1 MTIGAWVSVVTTRPE
16 PLIMAPSD
24 LSRDDSA
31 KAVAMQRATQDGAP
45 FDRADLPRQMV
56 DLGGNAPRA
65 PHVVFNGF
73 LNLSPRAAAVLAA
86 HDLGEGFLWPVDYVK
101 KDRVTPASEGQWM
114 GLHVGTRKDSFVPER
129 SPAAEQ
135 SVPRPE
141 IWLLKTLRL
150 KAPEDLTLS
159 SAALEGADIWRERRL
174 PNSKIFLSARLVTAL
189 EAAGVAK
196 DFYLHP
202 CAVEGPTETARREAE
217 ARAAQSLPP
226 GGGPAAEPDPR
237 PDPPPGPARGWLDR
251 LRGKRP

>member
-1 MTIGAWVSVVTTRPE
+1 MTVGAWVSTVISE
-16 PLIMAPSD
+16 PDAKIMAPSD
-24 LSRDDSA
+24 LDCDNSA
-31 KAVAMQRATQDGAP
+31 KGLAMQKATEDGAP

-65 PHVVFNGF
+65 PHVVFNSF

-86 HDLGEGFLWPVDYVK
+86 HDLGGGFLWPVDYVK

-114 GLHVGTRKDSFVPER
+114 GLHVGTRKDSFVPEK

-141 IWLLKTLRL
+141 IWHLKPLRL

-159 SAALEGADIWRERRL
+159 SAALEGADIWREPVL
-174 PNSKIFLSARLVTAL
+174 GSHLLFLSTRLADAL
-189 EAAGVAK
+189 SAAGVAK

-202 CAVEGPTETARREAE
+202 CAVEGAAETARREAA

-226 GGGPAAEPDPR
+226 DAGPAAR
-237 PDPPPGPARGWLDR
+237 VDPPPGTALGWLDWLIGR
-251 LRGKRP
+251 KP